1 MTPQKQIAELRSA
14 LMAALDWIDTVPSD
28 TVLPTMPGFDRDQ
41 VNQLIEDTKPLRV
54 LTAEAQAAGMND
66 QITLMVARL
75 RAMELATCSAAA
87 DLLEKMAAAPAA
99 PDELREIGRLLAT
112 QNNRITD
119 QPLFI
124 VQQKRS
130 YVTDDD
136 YSERYEWRE
145 TESGDHI
152 EASPLRAARLELLHK
167 HYRETPGWQRF
178 AMFDVWEF
186 VTACF
191 TEQGCKDYLRING
204 HNLKET
210 RIYADGSFRNHEY
223 QAVRSWLLSLHTP
236 EGNPA

>member
-1 MTPQKQIAELRSA
+1 
-14 LMAALDWIDTVPSD
+14 
-28 TVLPTMPGFDRDQ
+28 
-41 VNQLIEDTKPLRV
+41 
-54 LTAEAQAAGMND
+54 MND

-87 DLLEKMAAAPAA
+87 DLLEQMAAAPAVPA
-99 PDELREIGRLLAT
+99 ELREIARLLAT
-112 QNNRITD
+112 QDNRITD

-130 YVTDDD
+130 YVTEEGYNDC
-136 YSERYEWRE
+136 RYEWRE
-145 TESGDHI
+145 TESGEYI
-152 EASPLRAARLELLHK
+152 EATPLRAARLELLHK
-167 HYRETPGWQRF
+167 DFRETPGWKRF
-178 AMFDVWEF
+178 ALMDVWEF

-223 QAVRSWLLSLHTP
+223 QAVRNWLLSLHTP
-236 EGNPA
+236 EGTPA